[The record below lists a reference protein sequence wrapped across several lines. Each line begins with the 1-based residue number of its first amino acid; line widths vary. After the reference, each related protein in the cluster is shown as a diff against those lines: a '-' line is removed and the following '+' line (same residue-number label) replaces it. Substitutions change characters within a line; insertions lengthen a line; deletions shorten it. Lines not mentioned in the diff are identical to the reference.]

1 MIEFMD
7 VKLKRWA
14 RWAARDGQVRG
25 LWYARASAFVPSA
38 GGGGGVDPELDQESS
53 DLDACVVRLPDELR
67 LVVVEYY
74 RRPGTQ
80 EQKARACGVSKATFF
95 RKLDHAQQRLA
106 ELIGEVE
113 AVRRRFENNQA
124 ELVEKMRRL
133 KSDNARVSRAESA
146 RAVLLLTA

>member
-7 VKLKRWA
+7 AKLKRWA

-25 LWYARASAFVPSA
+25 LWYARASAFVPAA

-67 LVVVEYY
+67 RVVVEYY

-80 EQKARACGVSKATFF
+80 DQKSRACGVSKATFF

-106 ELIGEVE
+106 ELVGEVE

-124 ELVEKMRRL
+124 ALV
-133 KSDNARVSRAESA
+133 ARVRQLRDDNRRAAEVDA
-146 RAVLLLTA
+146 GVLTA